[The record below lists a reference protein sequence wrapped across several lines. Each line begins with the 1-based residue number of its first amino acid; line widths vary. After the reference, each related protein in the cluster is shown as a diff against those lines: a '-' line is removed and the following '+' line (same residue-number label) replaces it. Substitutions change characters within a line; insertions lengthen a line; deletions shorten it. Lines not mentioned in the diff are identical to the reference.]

1 MVCYNEN
8 SVHKIIELT
17 QPQRVAYIKHDDKEP
32 NHYHIFLYRKS
43 PYTEQTLT
51 AVCAAVKA
59 LFQEN
64 VFFEFVVS
72 INGMLE
78 YFTHKNQP
86 EKKQYDV
93 SSIVS
98 NFDIEKE
105 ILYSEYTIIDAVN
118 DIVNGESIYWII
130 RKNPKMLYSIYNLQ
144 RFEDLHKI
152 EMYKQ
157 SNTIVTN
164 PLKID
169 KMKDLLELNCINAVF
184 NSMPA
189 VPEPSPAN

>member
-1 MVCYNEN
+1 MVRKKKQGRAVSFVCYNEN
-8 SVHKIIELT
+8 SVHKIIELCS
-17 QPQRVAYIKHDDKEP
+17 PQRIAYIKHDDKEP

-64 VFFEFVVS
+64 VFFEFVIS
-72 INGMLE
+72 INGMLD

-93 SSIVS
+93 SAIVS

-105 ILYSEYTIIDAVN
+105 ILYSEYTIVDAVN
-118 DIVNGESIYWII
+118 DIVNGESVYWII
-130 RKNPKMLYSIYNLQ
+130 RKNPKFIYSIYNLEKFADMHKAETL
-144 RFEDLHKI
+144 RISAIPLSKPATDTMFDLI
-152 EMYKQ
+152 QYNID
-157 SNTIVTN
+157 SNVL
-164 PLKID
+164 P
-169 KMKDLLELNCINAVF
+169 
-184 NSMPA
+184 
-189 VPEPSPAN
+189 